1 MRSYQMKKLIA
12 VLAVAAL
19 TTPAMAA
26 DWSFYG
32 NARMSTFYQQT
43 DFGDANQ
50 PGTGEDDDW
59 GLIWDFQTNSRLG
72 ARVKADKVS
81 GQIELALRGTD
92 GGDLDVATRRA
103 FGVWNFA
110 DNAAL
115 KVGKDFSPVTHLFSN
130 QVITNDDNMEGSGAF
145 HGRRPGGLTLILGGF
160 ELALL
165 TNPLSTSAG
174 QFPANSDPDYNL
186 PKVEARYTLKLD
198 NFQIVPFGGFNYF
211 QISDTS
217 ATRAAGTL
225 TDSAD
230 IVSYVGGLNV
240 KASLGAFYLTVEGT
254 YGQNWSNA
262 NWKNGLY
269 NAVAASQATLKNSN
283 GSTNDATSYMLGL
296 VTGLKLTEHLKLEAG
311 AGYRNDDPDTPGS
324 DSDDFWQAYVQ
335 AVVTLAAGVYLVPEV
350 GYQDFMD
357 GVNGQDQGYA
367 WYAGAKWQIDF

>member
-1 MRSYQMKKLIA
+1 MKKFAALLIVA
-12 VLAVAAL
+12 MVAA
-19 TTPAMAA
+19 PAMAA
-26 DWSFYG
+26 DWSFFG
-32 NARMSTFYQQT
+32 SARMSTFYQYT
-43 DFGDANQ
+43 DYGDGGQ

-81 GQIELALRGTD
+81 GLVELALKGTD

-103 FGVWNFA
+103 YGVWNFSEK
-110 DNAAL
+110 AAL
-115 KVGKDFSPVTHLFSN
+115 KVGKDYSPVSQQFSN
-130 QVITNDDNMEGSGAF
+130 QVFNADDDMEGSGAF
-145 HGRRPGGLTLILGGF
+145 HGRRPGGLTLIIGGL
-160 ELALL
+160 ELAFL
-165 TNPLSTSAG
+165 TNPLKTSTG

-186 PKVEARYTLKLD
+186 PKVEARYALKLD
-198 NFQIVPFGGFNYF
+198 NFQITPFGGFNYF

-225 TDSAD
+225 DDSAD

-240 KASLGAFYLTVEGT
+240 KANLGAFYVTLEGA

-262 NWKNGLY
+262 NWKNGY
-269 NAVAASQATLKNSN
+269 NDVTASQATLKNAN
-283 GSTNDATSYMLGL
+283 GGTNDAISYMLGG
-296 VTGLKLTEHLKLEAG
+296 VAGMQLTEHLKFELG

-324 DSDDFWQAYVQ
+324 DNDDFWQGYVQ
-335 AVVTLAAGVYLVPEV
+335 AVITLAPGVYLVPEV

-357 GVNGQDQGYA
+357 DAAGEDEGYD

>member
-1 MRSYQMKKLIA
+1 MKRLIA
-12 VLAVAAL
+12 VLAVVMLAA
-19 TTPAMAA
+19 PALAA

-32 NARMSTFYQQT
+32 SQRMSTFYQYT
-43 DFGDANQ
+43 DYGSANQ
-50 PGTGEDDDW
+50 PGTGEQDDW

-72 ARVKADKVS
+72 AKVKADKVS
-81 GQIELALRGTD
+81 GQIELALKGTD

-103 FGVWNFA
+103 FGVWNFS
-110 DNAAL
+110 DKAAL
-115 KVGKDFSPVTHLFSN
+115 KVGKDYSPVSQLYSN
-130 QVITNDDNMEGSGAF
+130 QVFNNDDDMEGSGAF
-145 HGRRPGGLTLILGGF
+145 HGRRPGGLTLILGGL

-165 TNPLSTSAG
+165 TNPLKTSAG

-198 NFQIVPFGGFNYF
+198 NFQITPFGGFNYF
-211 QISDTS
+211 RISDTS

-225 TDSAD
+225 TDDAD

-240 KASLGAFYLTVEGT
+240 KANFGAFYVTVEGE

-262 NWKNGLY
+262 NWKNGY
-269 NAVAASQATLKNSN
+269 NNVTSSQATLKNSG
-283 GSTNDATSYMLGL
+283 GSTNDATSYMLGFAC
-296 VTGLKLTEHLKLEAG
+296 GLAVSDRLKFEVG

-324 DSDDFWQAYVQ
+324 DNDDFWQGYVQ
-335 AVVTLAAGVYLVPEV
+335 AVVTLAPGVYIIPEV

-357 GVNGQDQGYA
+357 GADGQNQGYD